1 MARPEDRELVP
12 LKPGFDVVWHGF
24 DRAQVKQ
31 YLDDLDAEVKLLA
44 ADRDAALSQVADL
57 TEQLTASHA
66 RAAQLNKQVNGLA
79 ELPKNTDDLDDRCRR
94 VVALA
99 QHQAAEITARA
110 QAAASHTWASAEDSA
125 AKLRGGYE
133 KLLADLDKQRQEMRD
148 HHAALVKQARTSVAD
163 MTTAATKQRQEQDAT
178 AEARR
183 VKIEQEFE
191 AAMTAKRQALAKEIE
206 QQRGASRAEAER
218 RVREATDEA
227 ERRVREA
234 TERAERKLRETA
246 EECHRRVSDANRRV
260 QDLRTLRGRI
270 AGQLQTAH
278 KLMKDATPILDALDE
293 EKASAEAATADQA
306 VPKQRPEA
314 KDAKRPI
321 ANTATA
327 RKS

>member
-31 YLDDLDAEVKLLA
+31 YLDDLDAEIKLLA
-44 ADRDAALSQVADL
+44 ADRDAALAQASDL

-66 RAAQLNKQVNGLA
+66 RAQQLNKQVSGLA

-94 VVALA
+94 MVQLA

-125 AKLRGGYE
+125 AKLRGSYE
-133 KLLADLDKQRQEMRD
+133 KMLGDLDKQRQEMRD
-148 HHAALVKQARTSVAD
+148 QHAALVKQARISVAD
-163 MTTAATKQRQEQDAT
+163 MTTAATKQRQDSDAQ

-183 VKIEQEFE
+183 VKIEQDFE
-191 AAMTAKRQALAKEIE
+191 RNMTSKRQALAKEIE

-218 RVREATDEA
+218 RVREATEEA

-234 TERAERKLRETA
+234 TERAERKLRETTD
-246 EECHRRVSDANRRV
+246 ECHRRISDANRRV

-270 AGQLQTAH
+270 TQQLATAH
-278 KLMKDATPILDALDE
+278 KLMKDATPMLDPLEE
-293 EKASAEAATADQA
+293 EKKHAEAAEQA
-306 VPKQRPEA
+306 VPAQRPETKA
-314 KDAKRPI
+314 
-321 ANTATA
+321 TADTAAAA

>member
-24 DRAQVKQ
+24 DRVQVKQ
-31 YLDDLDAEVKLLA
+31 YLDDLDAEIKLLA

-66 RAAQLNKQVNGLA
+66 RAAQLNKQVSGLA

-94 VVALA
+94 VVTLA

-125 AKLRGGYE
+125 AKLRSGYE
-133 KLLADLDKQRQEMRD
+133 KLLGDLDKQRQEMRD
-148 HHAALVKQARTSVAD
+148 HHAQLVKQARASVAD
-163 MTTAATKQRQEQDAT
+163 MTTAAGKQRHDLDVA

-183 VKIEQEFE
+183 VKIEEEFE
-191 AAMTAKRQALAKEIE
+191 RTITSKRQALAKEIE
-206 QQRGASRAEAER
+206 HQRGASRAEAER
-218 RVREATDEA
+218 RVREATEEA

-234 TERAERKLRETA
+234 TERAERKLRETTD
-246 EECHRRVSDANRRV
+246 ECHRRVGDATRKV

-270 AGQLQTAH
+270 TQQLQSAH
-278 KLMKDATPILDALDE
+278 KLMKDATPMLDPIEE
-293 EKASAEAATADQA
+293 EKEHAKAAAEQA
-306 VPKQRPEA
+306 VPQQRPEA
-314 KDAKRPI
+314 KA
-321 ANTATA
+321 ATAT

>member
-31 YLDDLDAEVKLLA
+31 YLDDLDAEIKLLA

-66 RAAQLNKQVNGLA
+66 RAAQLSKQVSGLV

-94 VVALA
+94 VVQLA

-125 AKLRGGYE
+125 AKLRAGYE
-133 KLLADLDKQRQEMRD
+133 KLLGDLDKQRQEMRD
-148 HHAALVKQARTSVAD
+148 QHAQLVKQARMSVAD
-163 MTTAATKQRQEQDAT
+163 MTTAATKQRHDLDVA

-183 VKIEQEFE
+183 VKIEEEFE
-191 AAMTAKRQALAKEIE
+191 RTMTGKRQALAKEIE
-206 QQRGASRAEAER
+206 QQRAASRAEAER
-218 RVREATDEA
+218 RVREATEEA

-246 EECHRRVSDANRRV
+246 DECHRRISEANRQV
-260 QDLRTLRGRI
+260 QDLRTLRARI
-270 AGQLQTAH
+270 TQQLHTAH
-278 KLMKDATPILDALDE
+278 KLMKDATPMLDPIEE
-293 EKASAEAATADQA
+293 EKEHAKAAAEQA
-306 VPKQRPEA
+306 VPQQRPAA
-314 KDAKRPI
+314 KAAENKV
-321 ANTATA
+321 TA